1 MLTLVSLLVLLS
13 AYLIGSIP
21 VGVLVGKA
29 FGFDPRAV
37 GSHNIG
43 MTNVG
48 RAGGRTAAALTLA
61 GDVLKGLAPILIGQA
76 LHVSQGGL
84 ALIAL
89 ATLVGAVYS
98 VFLGFSGGRGVAAA
112 FGIWLGLAP
121 TSVAMVLLA
130 VFVVMLALSRIV
142 SLASVSAALALP
154 IAVALCSHEQFFLM
168 SLAMTAL
175 VLWRHRENIERLAA
189 GREPAVGSGGKE
201 STAA

>member
-1 MLTLVSLLVLLS
+1 MLTLVSLLVLLL

-48 RAGGRTAAALTLA
+48 RAGGRIASALTFV
-61 GDVLKGLAPILIGQA
+61 GDVLKGLAPILIGKA
-76 LHVSQGGL
+76 LHVDQRGL

-121 TSVAMVLLA
+121 TVALVLLA
-130 VFVVMLALSRIV
+130 VFLVVLALSRIV
-142 SLASVSAALALP
+142 SLASISAALVLP
-154 IAVALCSHEQFFLM
+154 IAVALCSYEQFFLM

-189 GREPAVGSGGKE
+189 GREPAVGSGQKE
-201 STAA
+201 PAA